1 MKSILVIGI
10 GEFGQHLAE
19 KMAALGNH
27 VVIADKDEGII
38 SEMSERIPDAFVGD
52 CSKPGVLRTMG
63 VNNFDICIVSVGD
76 DFFASLEITSFLK
89 ELGAKHVVT
98 KADGDQQAI
107 FLKKIGADAVVYPE
121 KDAAEKLAIQYNA
134 NNIFDNYQLSNDYSI
149 YEVSILPE
157 WAGKS
162 ISELDVRNRYKT
174 NIIAIKSGSLFNP
187 NPGPKYVFKPGDHI
201 VVIGSSKEVFKL
213 VNHKA
218 K

>member
-38 SEMSERIPDAFVGD
+38 SEMAERIPDAFVGD

-89 ELGAKHVVT
+89 ELGAKKTLRKSWRSNITRITFLTIINCRMIIRFMKFRSCQNGLENQFLSWMSETAT
-98 KADGDQQAI
+98 KQTLLRSKAAACSIQIPVQNMYLSPAI
-107 FLKKIGADAVVYPE
+107 
-121 KDAAEKLAIQYNA
+121 
-134 NNIFDNYQLSNDYSI
+134 
-149 YEVSILPE
+149 
-157 WAGKS
+157 
-162 ISELDVRNRYKT
+162 IS
-174 NIIAIKSGSLFNP
+174 S
-187 NPGPKYVFKPGDHI
+187 
-201 VVIGSSKEVFKL
+201 
-213 VNHKA
+213 
-218 K
+218 